1 MKETDS
7 DSILSNLMSES
18 VTQLNTVDCVTLFEE
33 QDFSLENTKITYDL
47 SKKSSPIFFIE
58 EPPEKEVGYY
68 DSKKIMVVKGRPII
82 EATGNDAVSIAY
94 GKKVEEYNE
103 IDGDTIKFD
112 LDSLQDDNTSFSIGN
127 RAYKSLKE
135 FAYNQNDESLRV
147 RMLGIDAPEVVHY
160 SVIPTYTSELDK
172 YKVVKAY
179 GKIKSD
185 KRYIYTSKSYG
196 DNDLI
201 PFYKNED
208 KYYEIINEDDDTYRN
223 FSASLGTTA
232 NNISFVK
239 IVSVN
244 ATIGK
249 SQEYIAEGE
258 RAKKLAIDL
267 LAKAKDIVLV
277 LDHQTMNRKNS
288 TLPSTYYDDIYLTE
302 NSVLKRLFVFISSR
316 WQEMLGVKRY
326 RYMGFNAPGLDNNG
340 RFLGAIYIKCAM
352 TEYGYTDSNPC
363 WINLAKYI
371 IYQCRDFVESLPTY
385 NNPLEDYH
393 NNFVSSSFDLPTY
406 DIDSLEVL
414 DRFEKYTD
422 DIINERNRLYETL
435 TGQSIE
441 FLKEYKLI
449 IGDCIFMVPPLSIK
463 LLSQTSHKRTY
474 LMRAKGAAINS
485 VPKSTKSLELDLY
498 FNGEEGINGKPITQT
513 LNGKKV
519 TYYMKG
525 LRSLLAMFRLT
536 PFLPIENTYINDV
549 LRIDAV
555 TLSNIEISTV
565 QNYPHT
571 LRAIL
576 TLREFN
582 YGIYMPEVQ
591 DSDDLFTNAFS
602 RTIHYPAMR
611 WYYQKALQRGN
622 EIKDMSF
629 NSDEYIQSTYGSN
642 TSLIPMN
649 FNNSGIEFY
658 IPDEA
663 QLQKRLQAVKDLI
676 PAVTQEDLTD
686 TMKSGLVECMR
697 LKTAINN
704 LLADDAFYVAAD
716 DIKTPITIEM
726 DEEITVSVNEW
737 ELPITT
743 NKPTLFPVVPSTTYD
758 GYEFH
763 SIWPGSWKDS
773 YPTMVTKL
781 PLAFEEHGDPIYLFP
796 RVLSY
801 VSIPD
806 KYIQKTLE
814 SVHTIC
820 ALFQEHLGIFGN
832 IEVSER
838 IDSSDIMNQ
847 KIIWRVSVPLPQK
860 LRNSEYE
867 MNLLIKKVAYDF
879 KLSNTDTILNYNN
892 EGVLCVPIYF
902 EIPLISYA
910 SMVKTNS
917 SFDIEALGGDL
928 CKIDGVNFNHD
939 TLGQQFIYYVENL
952 VTGVDNIEDIGD
964 DALQLQREL
973 LKEINDIAFND
984 SLGLKFNKYEIG
996 DAVIESIACSYSNTL
1011 SQTTLKALDGY
1022 AFQYC
1027 GGQDIAIE
1035 INIITRDDLTVSMLS
1050 ELPKY
1055 SAYFVRH
1062 YSLVLNCWP
1071 LRLNSELTRFFG
1083 VNEVLIESVQT
1094 STVENQP
1101 GVTRIALRLFSV
1113 DRTTR
1118 ARENIKKVE
1127 NTENNSGSIT
1137 IGNQGKLNIKTFFDL
1152 NNTLSKIELYPDL
1165 ELPTIAE
1172 LKENGFL
1179 IGKYNN
1185 NDRAYVDPDFYF
1197 IYAEKLSSEVIK
1209 EAVIKGLSNEGLS
1222 EKTQYEVSDFNGA
1235 LVKMHV
1241 PKLEDLLKD
1250 VKDVEYL
1257 NDIAHKE
1264 SALYGEIAKVTYDY
1278 TQLRKEVLSQLSER
1292 SQVKYALSD
1301 TLAMLN
1307 TPTWN
1312 LNTKVKCPFR
1322 ELDYTM
1328 LKNAK
1333 DTGAGK
1339 KLQVIIDEVIDKI
1352 ETILSTSIDES
1363 MMKDEIANE
1372 SNLLSLKTLNDWASS
1387 QIINTVSSYQSEI
1400 NFRYLLD
1407 LDKNHDSFVNHEIL
1421 QKCILAVADAF
1432 TGDASFCNTTINL
1445 QNVSAGNGVFRE
1457 INWQVRP
1464 YLNYGDNLYVVNDNR
1479 LVLDLENRLIPYC
1492 QTLKNNSESFA
1503 TCIADA
1509 MTYGISF
1516 GVFQIRMHSRDVISA
1531 YTGVDINTMKENELY
1546 FIDPYYRNA
1555 QINGDH
1561 ETVNRYKRLLLTSPS
1576 FSTMAYIRQFLVL
1589 YKYLIQ
1595 QDVLISMYE
1604 VACNEAYSQIIKHV
1618 VNDATLKDGQNS
1630 DTKGDAQ
1637 AEDVK
1642 EEILEEFYELVT
1654 LLVNYQKVD
1663 SDKRK
1668 TIIIDVLQVEEKS
1681 KLGKAIAKI
1690 LDGSDEEL
1698 SEQITTFKDKCQKE
1712 MLDDTNSEAKRQ
1724 RYKTLYDV
1732 ADSNQDVLSF
1742 AYEVSSLEASYLAS
1756 VEISQGS
1763 YDAIKELVSENWKTV
1778 ISGKVIALSLCLT
1791 SYEAIYNRV
1800 LQKNTTELNR
1810 IISTA
1815 TYPSYENEYQ
1825 FIRKYLLALTGR
1837 GIMDVSTINTSYES
1851 AQSIYKNVINEK
1863 IDVDRSKDPKSYLR
1877 DACYDMIKNDH
1888 RGKMLRA
1895 YPTYYMLF
1903 VDEGRE
1909 IGLWKLHDNF
1919 YSTNA
1924 ICSLKVVKSR
1934 RIASDTAHI
1943 VMSNM
1948 FRNYTNPDYD
1958 MLYNMDTKSLNEIK
1972 YAVRDA
1978 WESLFSPRTYY
1989 EREELQRQNTPE
2001 NVFNTKLAPGAR
2013 VHIRMGYG
2021 SDASSLP
2028 IVFNGM
2034 IAEIEEG
2041 ELIEMI
2047 AQGDGAEL
2055 SNTLS
2060 ENSNLEDI
2068 KNKAD
2073 MPIAKGIDNW
2083 LTNGVTPKTALVTL
2097 LNSKGSWLHNT
2108 VRKISKGRF
2117 FNYNPYG
2124 ISHFGDPEF
2133 KAIFKNGETSQNIFE
2148 AYKDAIWTNGG
2159 ATTSMAAQYR
2169 TKDIPRISMYIE
2181 GKQFWDILH
2190 VCRSTCPDYICS
2202 IVPFQ
2207 LRSSIF
2213 MGAGRY
2219 YYAFDYV
2226 REVNEISKEEVIKE
2240 KRKPFQQYHYY
2251 TSYTDIIEN
2260 EITTDAS
2267 RMKTVATGYYTETKL
2282 FGKEVSK
2289 KVGPL
2294 FVDYDKRFSKILS
2307 HFPEMEG

>member
-1 MKETDS
+1 
-7 DSILSNLMSES
+7 MSES
-18 VTQLNTVDCVTLFEE
+18 VTQLNAVDCVTLFEE

-47 SKKSSPIFFIE
+47 NKRSSPIFFIE

-68 DSKKIMVVKGRPII
+68 DSKKIMVVKGTPII
-82 EATGNDAVSIAY
+82 EAKGDDPVSIAY

-103 IDGDTIKFD
+103 IDGDTIKFH
-112 LDSLQDDNTSFSIGN
+112 LDSLQDENTSFSVGN
-127 RAYKSLKE
+127 KTYKSLKE

-160 SVIPTYTSELDK
+160 SVIPTYTSELNK
-172 YKVVKAY
+172 YKVVKTY
-179 GKIKSD
+179 GQIKSD
-185 KRYIYTSKSYG
+185 KQYVYTSKAY
-196 DNDLI
+196 NDDDSI
-201 PFYKNED
+201 TFYKNED
-208 KYYEIINEDDDTYRN
+208 KYYEIINEDDDTYRH
-223 FSASLGTTA
+223 FTTSLGTIG

-249 SQEYIAEGE
+249 SQEYIDEGE

-316 WQEMLGVKRY
+316 WNEMLGVKRY

-371 IYQCRDFVESLPTY
+371 IYQCRDFVDSLPTY
-385 NNPLEDYH
+385 NNPLEEYH
-393 NNFVSSSFDLPTY
+393 NNFVSSSFNLPTY

-441 FLKEYKLI
+441 FLKEYKLV

-485 VPKSTKSLELDLY
+485 VPKSSKTLELDLY
-498 FNGEEGINGKPITQT
+498 FNGEDGINGKPITQT

-519 TYYMKG
+519 TYYMNG
-525 LRSLLAMFRLT
+525 LRSLLALFRLT
-536 PFLPIENTYINDV
+536 PFLPIENTYINDA
-549 LRIDAV
+549 LGIDAV

-565 QNYPHT
+565 QNYPRT

-582 YGIYMPEVQ
+582 YGIYMPEIQ
-591 DSDDLFTNAFS
+591 ESDDVFTNAFS
-602 RTIHYPAMR
+602 RTIHYPVMR

-629 NSDEYIQSTYGSN
+629 NSDEYIQATYGSN

-649 FNNSGIEFY
+649 FDNSGIEFY
-658 IPDEA
+658 IPDET

-676 PAVTQEDLTD
+676 PAVTQEDLTEN
-686 TMKSGLVECMR
+686 MKSGLTECMR

-704 LLADDAFYVAAD
+704 LLADSAFYAAAD
-716 DIKTPITIEM
+716 DIKAPIVVEM

-737 ELPITT
+737 EPPIAT
-743 NKPTLFPVVPSTTYD
+743 NKPTLFPVVASTAYE
-758 GYEFH
+758 GYSFY
-763 SIWPGSWKDS
+763 SIWPGSWTDN
-773 YPTMVTKL
+773 YPTMVAKL

-806 KYIQKTLE
+806 KYIQMTLE
-814 SVHTIC
+814 SVNTMC
-820 ALFQEHLGIFGN
+820 RLFQEHLGIFGN
-832 IEVSER
+832 IEVYER
-838 IDSSDIMNQ
+838 IDASNITDQ
-847 KIIWRVSVPLPQK
+847 KIIWKVCVPLPQK

-879 KLSNTDTILNYNN
+879 KLSNTDEVLSYNN
-892 EGVLCVPIYF
+892 EGILCVPIYF
-902 EIPLISYA
+902 EIPLTSYT
-910 SMVKTNS
+910 SMVKTTND
-917 SFDIEALGGDL
+917 FDLEALGSDL
-928 CKIDGVNFNHD
+928 CKIDGINFKHD

-952 VTGVDNIEDIGD
+952 VTGVDNVEDVGD
-964 DALQLQREL
+964 DSLQLQREL
-973 LKEINDIAFND
+973 LKEINDITLND

-1011 SQTTLKALDGY
+1011 SQTTLKAMDGY

-1035 INIITRDDLTVSMLS
+1035 INIITKDDLTVSMLS

-1062 YSLVLNCWP
+1062 YNLVLNCWP

-1127 NTENNSGSIT
+1127 NTENNSGSIA
-1137 IGNQGKLNIKTFFDL
+1137 IGNEGKLNIKSFFDL

-1172 LKENGFL
+1172 LKQNGFL

-1185 NDRAYVDPDFYF
+1185 DDRVYVDPDFYF
-1197 IYAEKLSSEVIK
+1197 IYAETLSSEVIK
-1209 EAVIKGLSNEGLS
+1209 ESIIKGLSDEGLNR
-1222 EKTQYEVSDFNGA
+1222 ETQYEVSDSNGA
-1235 LVKMHV
+1235 LVKMRV
-1241 PKLEDLLKD
+1241 PGLEDLLKD
-1250 VKDVEYL
+1250 VKDIEYL

-1264 SALYGEIAKVTYDY
+1264 SELYGEIAKVTYDY

-1292 SQVKYALSD
+1292 SQVKYILSD

-1307 TPTWN
+1307 TPMWN
-1312 LNTKVKCPFR
+1312 LSAKVKCPFR
-1322 ELDYTM
+1322 ELEYTM
-1328 LKNAK
+1328 LNNAK
-1333 DTGAGK
+1333 STEAGK
-1339 KLQVIIDEVIDKI
+1339 KLQVIIDEISNKIDAI
-1352 ETILSTSIDES
+1352 SSVGIDES
-1363 MMKDEIANE
+1363 MMRDEIANE
-1372 SNLLSLKTLNDWASS
+1372 SNLSTMESLTDWAASE
-1387 QIINTVSSYQSEI
+1387 IKNTVSSYQQRV
-1400 NFRYLLD
+1400 NFRYLID
-1407 LDKNHDSFVNHEIL
+1407 LDKNNDSSVNHDIL
-1421 QKCILAVADAF
+1421 QKCILAVADAC

-1445 QNVSAGNGVFRE
+1445 QNVSSNNGVFRK

-1464 YLNYGDNLYVVNDNR
+1464 YLNYGDNLYTLSDNT
-1479 LVLDLENRLIPYC
+1479 LKLDLENKLIPFC
-1492 QTLKNNSESFA
+1492 QTLKNDSESFA
-1503 TCIADA
+1503 TNIADA

-1516 GVFQIRMHSRDVISA
+1516 GVFQIKMHSREIISA
-1531 YTGVDINTMKENELY
+1531 YTGVDVNTMKENELY
-1546 FIDPYYRNA
+1546 FIDPYYRDA
-1555 QINGDH
+1555 QINGDY
-1561 ETVNRYKRLLLTSPS
+1561 ETINRYKRLLLTSPS
-1576 FSTMAYIRQFLVL
+1576 FSTMAYIRQLLVL
-1589 YKYLIQ
+1589 YKYLID

-1604 VACNEAYSQIIKHV
+1604 IACNEADAEIKSHSRA
-1618 VNDATLKDGQNS
+1618 DATQKDSPTS
-1630 DTKGDAQ
+1630 DEKGDTD
-1637 AEDVK
+1637 AEELK

-1654 LLVNYQKVD
+1654 LLVNYQQVD

-1668 TIIIDVLQVEEKS
+1668 TIISEVLQVEEKS
-1681 KLGKAIAKI
+1681 KLGLAIKET
-1690 LDGSDEEL
+1690 LDQSVEEIY
-1698 SEQITTFKDKCQKE
+1698 SNIEAFKDKCQKE
-1712 MLDDTNSEAKRQ
+1712 MLDDSNSESKKQ

-1732 ADSNQDVLSF
+1732 ADSNQDVVAF

-1756 VEISQGS
+1756 VEISQGA
-1763 YDAIKELVSENWKTV
+1763 YEAITKLVAENWKTV
-1778 ISGKVIALSLCLT
+1778 ISGKVIALSLYLMD
-1791 SYEAIYNRV
+1791 YEKIYTRV
-1800 LQKNTTELNR
+1800 LQKNVTELNR
-1810 IISTA
+1810 IIATA
-1815 TYPSYENEYQ
+1815 AYPSFENEYQ
-1825 FIRKYLLALTGR
+1825 FVRKYLLALTGR
-1837 GIMDVSTINTSYES
+1837 SILDASTINASYDS

-1863 IDVDRSKDPKSYLR
+1863 IDIDRSKDPKSYLR

-1958 MLYNMDTKSLNEIK
+1958 MLYNMDTKTLSEIK
-1972 YAVRDA
+1972 YAVQDA

-2001 NVFNTKLAPGAR
+2001 NIFNTKLAPGAR

-2021 SDASSLP
+2021 ADASSLP

-2055 SNTLS
+2055 TNTLS
-2060 ENSNLEDI
+2060 EDSSLEDI

-2073 MPIAKGIDNW
+2073 IPIGRGIDNW
-2083 LTNGVTPKTALVTL
+2083 LTNGVTPKTALVSL
-2097 LNSKGSWLHNT
+2097 LNSKGAWFHST
-2108 VRKISKGRF
+2108 IRRMSRGRF

-2148 AYKDAIWTNGG
+2148 AYKDAIWTNAG
-2159 ATTSMAAQYR
+2159 ATTSLASQYR
-2169 TKDIPRISMYIE
+2169 TKDVPRISMYIE